1 MQEIALACTGG
12 GVKSAINIGVIRGLE
27 ELGIKITAI
36 SGASLGS
43 CVAILYAMGYS
54 PKGILKIF
62 EENMRNFSN
71 FTLKDVLCSIPNLMF
86 RGGLKNPK
94 TIEKTVIKN
103 CKDGIVKMSDFK
115 IPVIIPSMDITQ
127 RKTIY
132 YSSKQLDEF
141 PYYTD
146 RDVSEAIRSTCSF
159 PIAFIPNKV
168 KIDNKF
174 HHLMD
179 GGITANTP
187 VVPLKQFSDFV
198 IGLETE
204 YKGIKERQ
212 KINFFTMFTEGFQSM
227 RRSAILYQKR
237 EADLWIEIDVEK
249 TKVFDSVKELQY
261 CEELGYKAIK
271 EIFNKNVTEKLEMGE
286 SNVFHYKESNNF
298 DSM

>member
-1 MQEIALACTGG
+1 MKKVTLAIRGG
-12 GVKSAINIGVIRGLE
+12 GVKTPAIGVLQAFE
-27 ELGIKITAI
+27 ENHIEVAQL
-36 SGASLGS
+36 SGASVGS

-54 PKGILKIF
+54 PREMLKIYS
-62 EENMRNFSN
+62 ENMKDFSK
-71 FTLKDVLCSIPNLMF
+71 FTIKDILFSVPNLMF

-94 TIEKTVIKN
+94 TIEKSVIRN

-115 IPVIIPSMDITQ
+115 MPVIIPSMDITQ

-132 YSSKQLDEF
+132 YSSKQLKEF

-146 RDVSEAIRSTCSF
+146 RNVSEAIRSSCSF
-159 PIAFIPNKV
+159 PIVFIPNKV

-179 GGITANTP
+179 GGITTNTP

-198 IGLETE
+198 IGLETK

-227 RRSAILYQKR
+227 RRSALLYQKR
-237 EADLWIEIDVEK
+237 EADLWIEIDVGK
-249 TKVFDSVKELQY
+249 TKVFDSVKALEY

-271 EIFNKNVTEKLEMGE
+271 EIFHKNGVEELEKRE

-298 DSM
+298 HSM

>member
-1 MQEIALACTGG
+1 MKEIALACTGG

-36 SGASLGS
+36 SGASIGS

-54 PKGILKIF
+54 PTEMLKMY
-62 EENMRNFSN
+62 EENIKDFSK
-71 FTLKDVLCSIPNLMF
+71 FTLKDILCSIPNLMF

-94 TIEKTVIKN
+94 TIEKIVIKN
-103 CKDGIVKMSDFK
+103 CKDGIYKMSDFK

-146 RDVSEAIRSTCSF
+146 RDISEAIRSSCSF
-159 PIAFIPNKV
+159 PIVFIPNKI
-168 KIDNKF
+168 KIGNKF

-187 VVPLKQFSDFV
+187 VVPLKQFSNFI
-198 IGLETE
+198 IGLETK
-204 YKGIKERQ
+204 YNGVKERQ

-227 RRSAILYQKR
+227 RRSALLYQKR

-249 TKVFDSVKELQY
+249 TKVFDSVEALRY

-271 EIFNKNVTEKLEMGE
+271 KVFNGNEEELEMGE
-286 SNVFHYKESNNF
+286 GNVFHYKESDNF
-298 DSM
+298 YSM

>member
-1 MQEIALACTGG
+1 MKEIALACTGG

-36 SGASLGS
+36 SGASLGG

-54 PKGILKIF
+54 PEEMLKIF
-62 EENMRNFSN
+62 ETNMKDFSK
-71 FTLKDVLCSIPNLMF
+71 FTLKDFLFSIPNLMF
-86 RGGLKNPK
+86 RGGVKNPK
-94 TIEKTVIKN
+94 TIEKSVIRN
-103 CKDGIVKMSDFK
+103 CKDGIVKMTDFK

-132 YSSKQLDEF
+132 YSSKELDEF

-146 RDVSEAIRSTCSF
+146 RDVSEAIRSSCSF

-187 VVPLKQFSDFV
+187 VVPLRQFSDFV
-198 IGLETE
+198 IGLETK
-204 YKGIKERQ
+204 YKGTKERQ
-212 KINFFTMFTEGFQSM
+212 RINFFTMFVQGFQSM
-227 RRSAILYQKR
+227 RRSALLYQKR

-249 TKVFDSVKELQY
+249 TKVFDSVEALKY
-261 CEELGYKAIK
+261 CEKLGYKAVK
-271 EIFNKNVTEKLEMGE
+271 EIFHEDGTNELEME
-286 SNVFHYKESNNF
+286 RKNVFHYKESNNF
-298 DSM
+298 HSM

>member
-1 MQEIALACTGG
+1 MKEIALACTGG

-54 PKGILKIF
+54 PKEMLKIYS
-62 EENMRNFSN
+62 ENMKDFSK
-71 FTLKDVLCSIPNLMF
+71 FTIKDILFSVPNLMF

-94 TIEKTVIKN
+94 TIEKSVIRN
-103 CKDGIVKMSDFK
+103 SKDGIVKMSDFK

-146 RDVSEAIRSTCSF
+146 RNVCEAIRSSCSF
-159 PIAFIPNKV
+159 PIVFIPNKV

-179 GGITANTP
+179 GGITTNTP
-187 VVPLKQFSDFV
+187 VVALKQFSDFV
-198 IGLETE
+198 IGLETK

-227 RRSAILYQKR
+227 RRSALLYQKR
-237 EADLWIEIDVEK
+237 ESNLWIEIDVEK
-249 TKVFDSVKELQY
+249 TKVFDSVKALEY

-271 EIFNKNVTEKLEMGE
+271 EFFSKNGTEELEMGE

-298 DSM
+298 HSM

>member
-27 ELGIKITAI
+27 ELGMKITAI

-54 PKGILKIF
+54 PEEILKIF
-62 EENMRNFSN
+62 KENMKDFSK
-71 FTLKDVLCSIPNLMF
+71 FTIKDILFSVPNLMF

-94 TIEKTVIKN
+94 AIEKSVVRN
-103 CKDGIVKMSDFK
+103 CKSGIVKMSDFK

-132 YSSKQLDEF
+132 YSSKKLDEF
-141 PYYTD
+141 PYYID
-146 RDVSEAIRSTCSF
+146 RDISEAIRSSCSF
-159 PIAFIPNKV
+159 PIVFIPNKV

-187 VVPLKQFSDFV
+187 VVPLKQFSNFV
-198 IGLETE
+198 IGLETK
-204 YKGIKERQ
+204 YNRIKERQ

-227 RRSAILYQKR
+227 RRSALLYQKR

-249 TKVFDSVKELQY
+249 TKVFDSVEALEY

-271 EIFNKNVTEKLEMGE
+271 KVFNGNELEKLKMEE
-286 SNVFHYKESNNF
+286 NNVFHYKESDNF
-298 DSM
+298 YSM

>member
-27 ELGIKITAI
+27 ELGIRITAI

-54 PKGILKIF
+54 PKEILKIYS
-62 EENMRNFSN
+62 ENMEDFSK
-71 FTLKDVLCSIPNLMF
+71 FTIKDILCAVPNLMF

-94 TIEKTVIKN
+94 TIEKSVIRN
-103 CKDGIVKMSDFK
+103 CTNGIVKMSDFN

-132 YSSKQLDEF
+132 YSSKQLKEF
-141 PYYTD
+141 PYYTE
-146 RDVSEAIRSTCSF
+146 RNVSEAIRSSCSF
-159 PIAFIPNKV
+159 PIVFIPNKV
-168 KIDNKF
+168 KIDDKF

-179 GGITANTP
+179 GGITTNTP
-187 VVPLKQFSDFV
+187 VVPLKQFSNFV
-198 IGLETE
+198 IGLETK
-204 YKGIKERQ
+204 YKGIKERE

-227 RRSAILYQKR
+227 RRSALLYQKR

-249 TKVFDSVKELQY
+249 TKVFDSIKALEY

-271 EIFNKNVTEKLEMGE
+271 EIFNKNEIKELEMRE
-286 SNVFHYKESNNF
+286 NNVFHYKENNNF
-298 DSM
+298 CSM

>member
-12 GVKSAINIGVIRGLE
+12 GVKSAINIGIIRGLE

-43 CVAILYAMGYS
+43 CVAILYAMGYN
-54 PKGILKIF
+54 PEEILEMYKV
-62 EENMRNFSN
+62 NMKYFSE
-71 FTLKDVLCSIPNLMF
+71 FTLKDILCSIPNLMF

-94 TIEKTVIKN
+94 KIEKSVIIN
-103 CKDGIVKMSDFK
+103 SKDEIVKMSDFK

-132 YSSKQLDEF
+132 YSSRKLKDF

-146 RDVSEAIRSTCSF
+146 RYVSEAIRSSCSF
-159 PIAFIPNKV
+159 PIVYIPNKV
-168 KIDNKF
+168 KMDNKV

-179 GGITANTP
+179 GGITTNTP

-198 IGLETE
+198 IGIETK
-204 YKGIKERQ
+204 YKGTKERQ

-227 RRSAILYQKR
+227 RRSALLYQKR
-237 EADLWIEIDVEK
+237 EADLWIEIDVGN
-249 TKVFDSVKELQY
+249 TKVFDSIEAIEY
-261 CEELGYKAIK
+261 CEKLGYKAIK
-271 EIFNKNVTEKLEMGE
+271 EIFGKDGIKKIKMEEN
-286 SNVFHYKESNNF
+286 NVFHYKENNNF
-298 DSM
+298 YCM

>member
-1 MQEIALACTGG
+1 MKEIALACTGG

-36 SGASLGS
+36 SGASLGG

-54 PKGILKIF
+54 PEEMLKIF
-62 EENMRNFSN
+62 ETNMKDFSK
-71 FTLKDVLCSIPNLMF
+71 FTLKDFLFSIPNLMF
-86 RGGLKNPK
+86 RGGVKNPK
-94 TIEKTVIKN
+94 TIEKSVIRN
-103 CKDGIVKMSDFK
+103 CKDGIVKMTDFK

-132 YSSKQLDEF
+132 YSSKELDEF

-146 RDVSEAIRSTCSF
+146 RDVSEAIRSSCSF

-187 VVPLKQFSDFV
+187 VVPLSQFSDFV
-198 IGLETE
+198 IGLETK
-204 YKGIKERQ
+204 YKGTKERQ
-212 KINFFTMFTEGFQSM
+212 RINFFTMFVQGFQSM
-227 RRSAILYQKR
+227 RRSALLYQKR

-249 TKVFDSVKELQY
+249 TKVFDSVEALKY
-261 CEELGYKAIK
+261 CEKLGYKAVK
-271 EIFNKNVTEKLEMGE
+271 EIFHEDGTNELEME
-286 SNVFHYKESNNF
+286 RKNVFHYKESNNF
-298 DSM
+298 HSM